1 MARDLATP
9 TAVAPIMGEDGV
21 VYFQH
26 VPMPTGEQPKPV
38 TERLCQW
45 TLVFLW
51 SLVPVVAS
59 AAMLWF

>member
-1 MARDLATP
+1 MARHLATL

-26 VPMPTGEQPKPV
+26 APMPIGEQPKPV
-38 TERLCQW
+38 SERLCQW

-51 SLVPVVAS
+51 SLVPVVAF
-59 AAMLWF
+59 AALLWF

>member
-1 MARDLATP
+1 MARHLATP

-26 VPMPTGEQPKPV
+26 VPMPIGWQPRPV
-38 TERLCQW
+38 SERLCQW

-51 SLVPVVAS
+51 SLVPVVAF
-59 AAMLWF
+59 AALLGF